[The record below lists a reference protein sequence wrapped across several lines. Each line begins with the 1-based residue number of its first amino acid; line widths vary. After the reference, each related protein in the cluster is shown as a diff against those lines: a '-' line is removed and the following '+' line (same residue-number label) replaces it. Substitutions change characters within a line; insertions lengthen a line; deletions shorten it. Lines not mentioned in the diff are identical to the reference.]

1 MNIYQLVTIGEEV
14 SLVLRVAESS
24 DKRTAMRELKQW
36 ADANGWNLKLRP
48 DHEEADC
55 IIEELAPV
63 LNLPE

>member
-36 ADANGWNLKLRP
+36 ADANHWNLKLSP
-48 DHEEADC
+48 DQEEADC
-55 IIEELAPV
+55 IIEELVPV
-63 LNLPE
+63 V